1 MNTKANAWLR
11 FFRAVNLP
19 TVPGDVFVGAAL
31 AQAVTH
37 DPLRPAVLAAACVAS
52 VLLYMFGLADN
63 DIVGASTDTDRP
75 IPQGL
80 VSLRAARIARALCL
94 LGAIGLGLAAHL
106 PQPWWPAACGLA
118 VAIAIYNRT
127 KWPLMMGLCRGAN
140 LVLGAAAI
148 GGLHGDFLSAAM
160 PFSVFFG
167 FLLFTAYIAAV
178 TKYSEGEEK
187 DPARK
192 RRVGLLIGA
201 LVWLQLAI
209 IIFLEVFNIGA
220 DLDAGGLVFIPLQLA
235 MIVLLFL
242 FKHLMPKVS
251 AS

>member
-1 MNTKANAWLR
+1 MNARTHAWLR

-37 DPLRPAVLAAACVAS
+37 CAVNPAILAATCLAS

-63 DIVGASTDTDRP
+63 DIVGAATDTDRP

-80 VSLRAARIARALCL
+80 ISMRAARIARALCL
-94 LGAIGLGLAAHL
+94 LGAMGLGLTARL
-106 PQPWWPAACGLA
+106 PQPWWPVACGLTL
-118 VAIAIYNRT
+118 AIIIYNRT
-127 KWPLMMGLCRGAN
+127 KWPLMMGLCRGVN

-148 GGLHGDFLSAAM
+148 GGLHGDLLYAGM
-160 PFSVFFG
+160 PIPVFFA

-178 TKYSEGEEK
+178 TKYSEGEEM

-192 RRVGLLIGA
+192 RRVGILIGA

-220 DLDAGGLVFIPLQLA
+220 DLDAGGLLFIPLQLA
-235 MIVLLFL
+235 MIALLFL
-242 FKHLMPKVS
+242 FKRLMPKVS

>member
-1 MNTKANAWLR
+1 MTKKILAWLR
-11 FFRAVNLP
+11 FFRVVNLP
-19 TVPGDVFVGAAL
+19 TVPGDVFVGAAV

-37 DPLRPAVLAAACVAS
+37 CAVNPAILAATCLAS

-63 DIVGASTDTDRP
+63 DIVGAATDTDRP

-80 VSLRAARIARALCL
+80 ITLSAARIARALCL
-94 LGAIGLGLAAHL
+94 LGAIGLGLAARL
-106 PQPWWPAACGLA
+106 TQPWWPAACALA

-127 KWPLMMGLCRGAN
+127 KWPLMMGLCRGAD
-140 LVLGAAAI
+140 LVLGATAI
-148 GGLHGDFLSAAM
+148 GGLHGAFSA
-160 PFSVFFG
+160 FFA
-167 FLLFTAYIAAV
+167 FLLLTGYIAAV
-178 TKYSEGEEK
+178 TKYSEGEEM

-192 RRVGLLIGA
+192 RRVGILIGA

-220 DLDAGGLVFIPLQLA
+220 DLDAGGLLFIPLQLA
-235 MIVLLFL
+235 MIALLFL
-242 FKHLMPKVS
+242 FKRLMPKVS